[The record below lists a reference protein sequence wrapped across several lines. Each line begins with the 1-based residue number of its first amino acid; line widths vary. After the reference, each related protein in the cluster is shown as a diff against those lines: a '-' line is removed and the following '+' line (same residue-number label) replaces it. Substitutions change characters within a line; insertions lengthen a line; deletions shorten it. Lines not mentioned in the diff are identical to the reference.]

1 MQMVKWVSAPALCL
15 LQWTCQGVA
24 FRRKRGKRVAGE
36 VSPQEWGMGVDQ
48 RGPVLRTARRKL
60 GVQKGR
66 VQAKRDMKMG

>member
-48 RGPVLRTARRKL
+48 KL
-60 GVQKGR
+60 HCLVVKGIIPHIMK
-66 VQAKRDMKMG
+66 AKYSPIQDQS